1 MDSGDF
7 TSSVVVVDLT
17 NQAYSESS
25 SVTTHSSAVKRL
37 DCNTKR
43 LHMFTSDKWA
53 LKVLHYRLFPPHT
66 IRHLPIRPSC
76 STWEF
81 FFFILLVAAF
91 FLHVIFFP
99 YPHISNLFVIFFLNA
114 QQLALLLCGS
124 TWLCCPITDVT
135 SIHLLPQH
143 SRALMATAALLIGA
157 RIKKK
162 PVFFLCKFAFQF
174 ICKLLTKTAL
184 SVSGYVMYVLVTRRG
199 SLLHTESHT
208 FKH

>member
-99 YPHISNLFVIFFLNA
+99 YPHISNLFVIFFFKRSTTCPAAVWLHLTLLSHYRCDLNPFTA
-114 QQLALLLCGS
+114 S
-124 TWLCCPITDVT
+124 TLPSTDGHCCAADWCQNKKET
-135 SIHLLPQH
+135 SFLPLQVCF
-143 SRALMATAALLIGA
+143 SIYL
-157 RIKKK
+157 
-162 PVFFLCKFAFQF
+162 
-174 ICKLLTKTAL
+174 
-184 SVSGYVMYVLVTRRG
+184 
-199 SLLHTESHT
+199 
-208 FKH
+208 